1 MTKAIIE
8 TVDDSIVHI
17 TFKDTED
24 KSKLPI
30 SLFID
35 RDMFVV
41 SPNREEPPNG
51 YNLNLNIRVDEVEL
65 S

>member
-8 TVDDSIVHI
+8 TTDHNIVHI
-17 TFKDTED
+17 TFTDTED

-41 SPNREEPPNG
+41 SPDRDCENG